1 MVQWHR
7 SGLAGDALQ
16 AARRQTAD
24 GRRHRRSIGVT
35 FYSSPNMMA
44 ALLQIRQHAA
54 KIEQSSLAT
63 IVSLGTASEAAAE
76 LTKCLQAPIDLLIS
90 IAV

>member
-1 MVQWHR
+1 
-7 SGLAGDALQ
+7 
-16 AARRQTAD
+16 
-24 GRRHRRSIGVT
+24 
-35 FYSSPNMMA
+35 MMA

-76 LTKCLQAPIDLLIS
+76 LTKCLQALIDLLISIAPIDLLIS